1 MNKFVKSALVMIP
14 AAVLA
19 GGLAT
24 SAVAH
29 DGERSWGKFGG
40 KDGESCEHGDRGGK
54 KGKRGEMRGDKMG
67 GERMQ
72 MMLAYKLNL
81 TDAQEAELAEIFK
94 RQEGMKQGHQGGMAE
109 MHDALAKLTP
119 GTAEHTAK
127 IEEIAKS
134 HGDMMAAGM
143 KARAQMQADI
153 LNILNDEQ
161 KAEYEEMM
169 EEMQERMG
177 KKGKRGFFNKD

>member
-1 MNKFVKSALVMIP
+1 MMNKFVKSALVMIP

-40 KDGESCEHGDRGGK
+40 KDGESCEHGDRGDK
-54 KGKRGEMRGDKMG
+54 KGKRGDKMG
-67 GERMQ
+67 AERMQ

-94 RQEGMKQGHQGGMAE
+94 RQEGMKKGHQGGMTE

-127 IEEIAKS
+127 IEEISKV

-153 LNILNDEQ
+153 LSILTDEQ
-161 KAEYEEMM
+161 KAEYEELM
-169 EEMQERMG
+169 EDMQERMG
-177 KKGKRGFFNKD
+177 KKGKRGFFNHD

>member
-24 SAVAH
+24 TAAAH
-29 DGERSWGKFGG
+29 DGERSWGKFGS
-40 KDGESCEHGDRGGK
+40 KDGESCEHGERGGK
-54 KGKRGEMRGDKMG
+54 KGKRGMMGDKMG

-81 TDAQEAELAEIFK
+81 TDAQEAQLAEIFK
-94 RQEGMKQGHQGGMAE
+94 RQEGMKMGHQGGKKE
-109 MHDALAKLTP
+109 MFEELAKFTP
-119 GTAEHTAK
+119 GSAEHTAK
-127 IEEIAKS
+127 IEEIAKV

-153 LNILNDEQ
+153 LSILTDEQ
-161 KAEYEEMM
+161 KAEYEELM
-169 EEMQERMG
+169 EGMQDRMG
-177 KKGKRGFFNKD
+177 KKGKRGFFNHD

>member
-24 SAVAH
+24 SAMA
-29 DGERSWGKFGG
+29 DDDRGWGKRGDKG
-40 KDGESCEHGDRGGK
+40 GESCEHGERGGK
-54 KGKRGEMRGDKMG
+54 KGQRGGMKGGKMG

-81 TDAQEAELAEIFK
+81 TDAQEAELADIFK
-94 RQEGMKQGHQGGMAE
+94 AQEGMKQGHQGGMEE

-119 GTAEHTAK
+119 GSAEHTAK
-127 IEEIAKS
+127 IEEIAKA
-134 HGDMMAAGM
+134 HGDMLAAGM

-153 LNILNDEQ
+153 LNILTDEQ

-169 EEMQERMG
+169 EDMQERMG
-177 KKGKRGFFNKD
+177 KKGKRGFFNHD